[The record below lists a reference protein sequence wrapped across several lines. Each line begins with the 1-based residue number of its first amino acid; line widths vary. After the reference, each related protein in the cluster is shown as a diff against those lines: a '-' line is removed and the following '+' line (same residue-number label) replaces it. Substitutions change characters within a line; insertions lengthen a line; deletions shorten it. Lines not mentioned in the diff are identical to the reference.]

1 MGSKASKPA
10 QAATRKFPTRAP
22 GSAPRSVA
30 PPPRTEAP
38 APARNEPAARAQAAY
53 TKEEGLSTPSPLP
66 VSWVPKG
73 KKAFGNGA
81 CPLVLTLASPSF
93 PIATRQD
100 ASDPDLQTDPTFA
113 QRLRQMGVATPNPT
127 LSNSS
132 TAVPSS
138 FSASPL
144 RPQFPAPSANT
155 TLGVLE
161 ARRQI
166 QERFELQTQNPA
178 VAREFLD
185 VGVVKQVLG
194 MRERGAEAADIEKR
208 LRLQPGLVE
217 RVGARRVV
225 SPMTL

>member
-53 TKEEGLSTPSPLP
+53 TKEE
-66 VSWVPKG
+66 
-73 KKAFGNGA
+73 
-81 CPLVLTLASPSF
+81 
-93 PIATRQD
+93 ATRQD

>member
-10 QAATRKFPTRAP
+10 QAATRKFPTRTP

-30 PPPRTEAP
+30 PPPRREAP
-38 APARNEPAARAQAAY
+38 APARNEPAAQAQDAY
-53 TKEEGLSTPSPLP
+53 TKEEGQYNTAPPP
-66 VSWVPKG
+66 G
-73 KKAFGNGA
+73 
-81 CPLVLTLASPSF
+81 CPLADARRPSTA
-93 PIATRQD
+93 IRRD
-100 ASDPDLQTDPTFA
+100 ALDPDLQTDPSFS

-132 TAVPSS
+132 TAAPMPSS

-144 RPQFPAPSANT
+144 RPQFPAASANT

-166 QERFELQTQNPA
+166 QERFEMQAQNPGA
-178 VAREFLD
+178 AREFLD
-185 VGVVKQVLG
+185 VGVIKQVLV
-194 MRERGAEAADIEKR
+194 MRERGSSAAEIEKR
-208 LRLQPGLVE
+208 LRLQPGLVDQ
-217 RVGARRVV
+217 VGARQIV